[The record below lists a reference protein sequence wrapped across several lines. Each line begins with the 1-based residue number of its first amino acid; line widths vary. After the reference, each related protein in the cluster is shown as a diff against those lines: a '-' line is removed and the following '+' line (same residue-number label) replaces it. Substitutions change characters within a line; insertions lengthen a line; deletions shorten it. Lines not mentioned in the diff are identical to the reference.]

1 MSHASIFCCSAV
13 QYVISVSTEVN
24 FPREMSTSTKKTQFN
39 TERIRSKSKQL
50 TVNFTL
56 DLKRRRVKLNSEKTK
71 QNILN
76 ERAVLEINETR
87 GKV

>member
-1 MSHASIFCCSAV
+1 MSNAFIYCCSAV
-13 QYVISVSTEVN
+13 QYVISVSIEVN
-24 FPREMSTSTKKTQFN
+24 FPREIFTSTKKTQFN
-39 TERIRSKSKQL
+39 TETRRSKSKQL